1 MDQQQLFF
9 NELARQFS
17 QIFHLSQQ
25 GQDNQNERLRAQG
38 FIQAGELCGLCSR
51 AQVQQLM
58 EQIHQHVFGQSL
70 AERTATQQVRQADA
84 ERRLQRLQAL
94 ADGNYDF
101 FDEPA
106 LSRHATINKPTI

>member
-9 NELARQFS
+9 TELARQFS

-25 GQDNQNERLRAQG
+25 GQDNHHERLRAQG

-70 AERTATQQVRQADA
+70 AERAATQQAQQADSQ
-84 ERRLQRLQAL
+84 RRQQRQQAL
-94 ADGNYDF
+94 AAGNYDF
-101 FDEPA
+101 FNEPA
-106 LSRHATINKPTI
+106 LSRYDAKL